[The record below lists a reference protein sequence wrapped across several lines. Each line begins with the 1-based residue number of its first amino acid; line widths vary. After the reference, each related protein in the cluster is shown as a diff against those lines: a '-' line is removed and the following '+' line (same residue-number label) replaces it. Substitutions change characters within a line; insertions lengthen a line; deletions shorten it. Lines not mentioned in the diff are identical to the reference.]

1 LHTSLLSVKQALSKL
16 LQDVVPV
23 STEEVPLTQS
33 FARVLAQDI
42 IASLNLPPFSNSAMD
57 GFAVIA
63 SDVQDSSE
71 QNPIRL
77 QVIGDIAAGVGEIA
91 PLHTGQSMR
100 IMTGAVIPEGADAVV
115 PVEFTDHPQAL
126 SEQRLP
132 EFVVVVKSVNSGDYI
147 RRAGQDVGIGSK
159 VLSHGQRLRPQD
171 LGMLAALG
179 VSCPIVFRKPR
190 VALISTGDELVG
202 IDEELRPGTIRDS
215 NGIALAAAVESS
227 GAEPIKLG
235 IVADDPQEL
244 KSRLDQCVEAKVD
257 LILSSAGVSM
267 GAFDF
272 VRNVLENNG
281 RLEFWRVNIRP
292 GKPILK
298 GDYKGVPII
307 GLPGNPVSALITFE
321 IFVKSFIHRLSGV
334 ISATPLRAMAT
345 LTHPVES
352 DGRESYLR
360 AKLTQSEVDLTGSQD
375 SGVLSSLLS
384 ANALIRIPAGVKF
397 LKSGEMVEVLT
408 LQNDSIL

>member
-1 LHTSLLSVKQALSKL
+1 
-16 LQDVVPV
+16 
-23 STEEVPLTQS
+23 
-33 FARVLAQDI
+33 
-42 IASLNLPPFSNSAMD
+42 
-57 GFAVIA
+57 
-63 SDVQDSSE
+63 
-71 QNPIRL
+71 
-77 QVIGDIAAGVGEIA
+77 
-91 PLHTGQSMR
+91 
-100 IMTGAVIPEGADAVV
+100 
-115 PVEFTDHPQAL
+115 
-126 SEQRLP
+126 
-132 EFVVVVKSVNSGDYI
+132 
-147 RRAGQDVGIGSK
+147 
-159 VLSHGQRLRPQD
+159 
-171 LGMLAALG
+171 
-179 VSCPIVFRKPR
+179 
-190 VALISTGDELVG
+190 
-202 IDEELRPGTIRDS
+202 
-215 NGIALAAAVESS
+215 
-227 GAEPIKLG
+227 
-235 IVADDPQEL
+235 
-244 KSRLDQCVEAKVD
+244 
-257 LILSSAGVSM
+257 M

-360 AKLTQSEVDLTGSQD
+360 AKLTQSEKGYEVDLTGSQD